1 MGMGKVNLAVVE
13 DKQDHFFIF
22 VRYARSICSSLYIM
36 GPCDYLHC
44 ARLSK
49 LSKIKKNIDK
59 PYPWWASELSN
70 TVGRGL
76 YPHPTYKTAS
86 RGHKNLYKHVQED
99 LLTI

>member
-22 VRYARSICSSLYIM
+22 VRYAGSICSSLYIM

-49 LSKIKKNIDK
+49 LSKIKKI
-59 PYPWWASELSN
+59 
-70 TVGRGL
+70 
-76 YPHPTYKTAS
+76 
-86 RGHKNLYKHVQED
+86 
-99 LLTI
+99 